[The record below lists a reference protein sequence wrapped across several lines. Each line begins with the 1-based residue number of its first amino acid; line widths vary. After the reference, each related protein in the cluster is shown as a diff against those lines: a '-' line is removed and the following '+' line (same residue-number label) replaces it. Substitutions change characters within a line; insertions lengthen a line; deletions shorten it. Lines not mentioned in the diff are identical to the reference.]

1 MNKSSLTGALVKI
14 SSHRIFRLRGGRNRW
29 TFDLSHQS
37 KTNREPQPSKP
48 MKKLLASCIL
58 FSASVFVAAA
68 QDSYTG
74 TNSTGNWFTARWN
87 NTSDAAPYTNTFTVG
102 NNAIFTAGNY
112 TFTGMGS
119 SSNVGNIT
127 LLDNVNVKFSSVGSS
142 LNTGGNVRTISVGTG
157 SVLDLNGLTY
167 STAAGTGFIKEGAG
181 VFATGSGTY
190 QGGTTINAGTVIAR
204 GTTGLGSGATNR
216 LTLNGGVIAAN
227 ATRSFDN
234 TRFGGGIVIG
244 GNVQFGELSN
254 NVALANSAASL
265 SFANNVSLGSAN
277 RTLTLGNQGTQT
289 FSGIISN
296 TGSGGVTFAA
306 NAGTTGGLFALTG
319 TANTFTGDVTIN
331 GGDARFTADGSL
343 GNAANNI
350 IIDGGTLSMASGT
363 TNTISAG
370 RNIFVGDGEGTRINA
385 IGAAGRIIY
394 DGVIAD
400 KTGETGSFTHG
411 GFGTLQLGG
420 ANTYSGST
428 TITSGVVVVTN
439 GGRLGATTS
448 SVVMSGGTLDL
459 GTQTR
464 TNASLT
470 ISGGVITNGT
480 IEAGS
485 YSLSG
490 GTVAAALAGSGGLT
504 KTGAGT
510 MTLTTANSYQGAT
523 SVNEGAL
530 RINGDMSLTT
540 GLYTVAANAAIGGS
554 GTIGGSLSFLSDAKF
569 VFSLTETLTVNGSS
583 VTFGNFGIDDLIGF
597 DSGVALGS
605 YTIID
610 GLADIDTTNLNNLG
624 LENAFDLGGGKSA
637 YFTEGSLV
645 VNVVPEPSTYA
656 LLALSGLALAG
667 YAARRRRR

>member
-1 MNKSSLTGALVKI
+1 
-14 SSHRIFRLRGGRNRW
+14 
-29 TFDLSHQS
+29 
-37 KTNREPQPSKP
+37 

-74 TNSTGNWFTARWN
+74 TNSTGTWFSARWN
-87 NTSDAAPYTNTFTVG
+87 NTSDAAPYTSAFTAG

-112 TFTGMGS
+112 TFSGMGS
-119 SSNVGNIT
+119 ASNVGNIT
-127 LLDNVNVKFSSVGSS
+127 LLDNVNVTFTSTGSS
-142 LNTGGNVRTISVGTG
+142 LATGGNVRAITVGSG
-157 SVLDLNGLTY
+157 SVLELTNQAI
-167 STAAGTGFIKEGAG
+167 SSAAGTGFIKNGAG
-181 VFATGSGTY
+181 VYATAGNSY
-190 QGGTTINAGTVIAR
+190 QGGFTLNAGTVIAR
-204 GTTGLGSGATNR
+204 GVNAMGGGATNV
-216 LTLNGGVIAAN
+216 LTLNGGTVAGN

-234 TRFGGGIVIG
+234 TKFGGGIFIG

-254 NVALANSAASL
+254 NVAVASSTANL

-277 RTLTLGNQGTQT
+277 RTFTLGNQGTQT

-296 TGSGGVTFAA
+296 TGTGGITFAA

-319 TANTFTGDVTIN
+319 IANTFAGDVTIN
-331 GGDARFTADGSL
+331 GGEARFSADGSL
-343 GNAANNI
+343 GNGANDI
-350 IIDGGTLSMASGT
+350 IIDGGTFSMATGT
-363 TNTISAG
+363 TNTISSV
-370 RNIFVGDGEGTRINA
+370 RDIFVGDGTGTRINA
-385 IGAAGRIIY
+385 MGATGRIIY

-400 KTGETGSFTHG
+400 KSGETGSFTHG
-411 GFGTLQLGG
+411 GLGTLQLGG

-464 TNASLT
+464 TNASLVM
-470 ISGGVITNGT
+470 SGGVITNGT

-523 SVNEGAL
+523 SINEGAL

-569 VFSLTETLTVNGSS
+569 IFSLTETLTVNGSS
-583 VTFGNFGIDDLIGF
+583 VTFGNFGIDDIVGLN
-597 DSGVALGS
+597 SAVALGT
-605 YTIID
+605 YTLIN
-610 GLADIDTTNLNNLG
+610 GLADIDTANLNNLG
-624 LENAFDLGGGKSA
+624 EENAFDLGEGKSA
-637 YFTEGSLV
+637 YFTEGSLLV
-645 VNVVPEPSTYA
+645 TVVPEPSTYA
-656 LLALSGLALAG
+656 LLALSAAGLGAHMI
-667 YAARRRRR
+667 RRRRR

>member
-1 MNKSSLTGALVKI
+1 
-14 SSHRIFRLRGGRNRW
+14 
-29 TFDLSHQS
+29 
-37 KTNREPQPSKP
+37 

-87 NTSDAAPYTNTFTVG
+87 NTSDVAPYTSAFTAG

-119 SSNVGNIT
+119 ASNVGNIT
-127 LLDNVNVKFSSVGSS
+127 LLDNVNVTFTSIGSS
-142 LNTGGNVRTISVGTG
+142 LATGGNVRTITVGAG
-157 SVLDLNGLTY
+157 SVLDLNLQGY
-167 STAAGTGFIKEGAG
+167 SAAAGTGFIKSGAG

-190 QGGTTINAGTVIAR
+190 QGGTTINAGTVIVR
-204 GTTGLGSGATNR
+204 GNTGLGSGATNR

-227 ATRSFDN
+227 ATRSFDS

-244 GNVQFGELSN
+244 GNVQFGELSD
-254 NVALANSAASL
+254 NVALASSTASL

-277 RTLTLGNQGTQT
+277 RTLTLGNEGTQT

-306 NAGTTGGLFALTG
+306 NAGITDGRFAITG
-319 TANTFTGDVTIN
+319 TANTFTGDISIN
-331 GGDARFTADGSL
+331 GGEARFSADGSL
-343 GNAANNI
+343 GNGANDI
-350 IIDGGTLSMASGT
+350 IIDGGTFSMATGS
-363 TNTISAG
+363 TNTISSV
-370 RNIFVGDGEGTRINA
+370 RDIFVGDGTGTRINA
-385 IGAAGRIIY
+385 VGATGRIIY

-400 KTGETGSFTHG
+400 KSGETGSFTHG

-448 SVVMSGGTLDL
+448 AVVVSGGTLDL

-464 TNASLT
+464 TNASLVM
-470 ISGGVITNGT
+470 SGGVITNGT

-523 SVNEGAL
+523 SINEGAL

-569 VFSLTETLTVNGSS
+569 IFSLTETLTVNGSS
-583 VTFGNFGIDDLIGF
+583 VTFDNFGIDDLVGLN
-597 DSGVALGS
+597 SGVALGT
-605 YTIID
+605 YTLIN
-610 GLADIDTTNLNNLG
+610 GLADIDITNLNNFG
-624 LENAFDLGGGKSA
+624 EGNAFDLGEGKSA
-637 YFTEGSLV
+637 YFTEGSLQ

-667 YAARRRRR
+667 YAARCRRR

>member
-1 MNKSSLTGALVKI
+1 
-14 SSHRIFRLRGGRNRW
+14 
-29 TFDLSHQS
+29 
-37 KTNREPQPSKP
+37 
-48 MKKLLASCIL
+48 MKKLLVSCIL
-58 FSASVFVAAA
+58 FTASVFVAAA

-87 NTSDAAPYTNTFTVG
+87 NTSDAAPYTSAFTAS
-102 NNAIFTAGNY
+102 NNAVFTAGSY

-119 SSNVGNIT
+119 TTAVGNIT
-127 LLDNVNVKFSSVGSS
+127 LLDNVNVTFTTTGSS
-142 LNTGGNVRTISVGTG
+142 LATGGNVRTITVGSG
-157 SVLDLNGLTY
+157 SVFDLNGNNY
-167 STAAGTGFIKEGAG
+167 STAAGTGFIKEGTG
-181 VFATGSGTY
+181 VFATGAGTY

-234 TRFGGGIVIG
+234 TRFGGGIIIG

-254 NVALANSAASL
+254 NVALANSTASL

-296 TGSGGVTFAA
+296 TGSGGITFAA

-319 TANTFTGDVTIN
+319 TANTFTGDVSIN
-331 GGDARFTADGSL
+331 GGEARFSADGSL
-343 GNAANNI
+343 GNGANDI
-350 IIDGGTLSMASGT
+350 IIDGGTFSMATST
-363 TNTISAG
+363 TNTISSV
-370 RNIFVGDGEGTRINA
+370 RDIFVGDGAGTRINA
-385 IGAAGRIIY
+385 MGATGRIIY

-400 KTGETGSFTHG
+400 KSGETGSFTHG

-448 SVVMSGGTLDL
+448 AVVVSGGTLDL

-470 ISGGVITNGT
+470 MSGGVITNGT

-504 KTGAGT
+504 KTGVGT

-523 SVNEGAL
+523 SINEGAL
-530 RINGDMSLTT
+530 QINGDMSLTT

-569 VFSLTETLTVNGSS
+569 IFSLTETLTVNGSS

-656 LLALSGLALAG
+656 LLALSAAGLGAHII
-667 YAARRRRR
+667 RRRRR